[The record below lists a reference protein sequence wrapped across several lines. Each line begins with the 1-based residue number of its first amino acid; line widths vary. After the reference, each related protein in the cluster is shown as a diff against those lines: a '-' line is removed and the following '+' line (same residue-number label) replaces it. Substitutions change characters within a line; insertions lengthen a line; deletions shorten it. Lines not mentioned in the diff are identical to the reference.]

1 MQWDGWMECISLFPK
16 FTPDQT
22 WESAT
27 WKVLWP
33 SGKVLS
39 RVRKADSWDSCQLP
53 HSPAGDL
60 FCNNYLFSTR
70 LSAKLDQSYQ
80 MIGIAVFCQRA
91 PIISVFH
98 LQRKSWVMGWAK
110 PIRRRVVRRCWVESA
125 ENPITPSRF
134 HSIVLLFTILPLSQY
149 GTISNT
155 YCLNTI

>member
-1 MQWDGWMECISLFPK
+1 MRWMDGMYLIFSQIHSWPDLRICHMESVVAE
-16 FTPDQT
+16 
-22 WESAT
+22 WEGFE
-27 WKVLWP
+27 P
-33 SGKVLS
+33 SE
-39 RVRKADSWDSCQLP
+39 ADSWDSCQLP
-53 HSPAGDL
+53 HSPVGDL

-125 ENPITPSRF
+125 ENPITPSPF
-134 HSIVLLFTILPLSQY
+134 HSIVLLFAILPLSQY